1 MVPPLPFSMGLMPP
15 AKLHLA
21 TIVLRLVRSISACAK
36 GQLGVMELV
45 NGGSMTL
52 ALKALVQ
59 RLVLKTLELSSL
71 RHLVGLHTISLRP
84 TLQQTRSRHLPI
96 NRYCG
101 GVPAQRVSRMQPPT
115 VQSRW
120 ARHLK
125 PAMWVQ
131 WMPPTRSS
139 VAQGLKQERPPT
151 Q

>member
-21 TIVLRLVRSISACAK
+21 TIVLRLVRSISACGK
-36 GQLGVMELV
+36 GQLGDMELV
-45 NGGSMTL
+45 NGACGSQSINACGNL
-52 ALKALVQ
+52 
-59 RLVLKTLELSSL
+59 LVLLEPSSL
-71 RHLVGLHTISLRP
+71 RHLMGVHTISLRP
-84 TLQQTRSRHLPI
+84 TLQQTLSRHLPI

-101 GVPAQRVSRMQPPT
+101 GVPAQRVRKMQPPT

-131 WMPPTRSS
+131 SMPPTRSS
-139 VAQGLKQERPPT
+139 VTQGLKQERPPT